1 MVLFGIQHLELYLLL
16 LGFLFGERN
25 KKMKKWIKVNEYY
38 HGDGSTRLT
47 YINAKKIIALWRDE
61 NLTKVYFNHDS
72 ILYAKETPEEI
83 IKLMEGNK
91 KK

>member
-1 MVLFGIQHLELYLLL
+1 
-16 LGFLFGERN
+16 
-25 KKMKKWIKVNEYY
+25 MKKWIRVNEYY
-38 HGDGSTRLT
+38 NGDGSTRLT

-61 NLTKVYFNHDS
+61 NLTKVYFNSDS

>member
-1 MVLFGIQHLELYLLL
+1 
-16 LGFLFGERN
+16 
-25 KKMKKWIKVNEYY
+25 MKKWIRVNEYY

-61 NLTKVYFNHDS
+61 NLTKVYFNSDS

-83 IKLMEGNK
+83 IKLMEGSK

>member
-1 MVLFGIQHLELYLLL
+1 
-16 LGFLFGERN
+16 
-25 KKMKKWIKVNEYY
+25 MKKWIRVNEYY

-61 NLTKVYFNHDS
+61 NLTKVYFNSDS

>member
-1 MVLFGIQHLELYLLL
+1 
-16 LGFLFGERN
+16 
-25 KKMKKWIKVNEYY
+25 MKKWIKVNEYY

-72 ILYAKETPEEI
+72 VLYARETPEEI
-83 IKLMEGNK
+83 IKLIEGNK

>member
-1 MVLFGIQHLELYLLL
+1 
-16 LGFLFGERN
+16 
-25 KKMKKWIKVNEYY
+25 MKKWIKVNEYY

-72 ILYAKETPEEI
+72 I
-83 IKLMEGNK
+83 K
-91 KK
+91 KKKKNILRNLNIIQKKLKIN

>member
-1 MVLFGIQHLELYLLL
+1 
-16 LGFLFGERN
+16 
-25 KKMKKWIKVNEYY
+25 MKKWIEVNEYY

-61 NLTKVYFNHDS
+61 NLTNVYFNHDS

>member
-1 MVLFGIQHLELYLLL
+1 
-16 LGFLFGERN
+16 
-25 KKMKKWIKVNEYY
+25 MKKWIKVNEYY

-61 NLTKVYFNHDS
+61 NENLTKTKVYFNHDS

-83 IKLMEGNK
+83 MRLIKGDK

>member
-1 MVLFGIQHLELYLLL
+1 
-16 LGFLFGERN
+16 
-25 KKMKKWIKVNEYY
+25 MKKWIKVNEYY

-61 NLTKVYFNHDS
+61 NLTKVYFNHDG

-83 IKLMEGNK
+83 MKLMEGNK

>member
-1 MVLFGIQHLELYLLL
+1 ME
-16 LGFLFGERN
+16 
-25 KKMKKWIKVNEYY
+25 KWIKVNEYY

-47 YINAKKIIALWRDE
+47 YINAKKIIAFWRDE
-61 NLTKVYFNHDS
+61 NLTKVYFNRDS

>member
-1 MVLFGIQHLELYLLL
+1 ME
-16 LGFLFGERN
+16 
-25 KKMKKWIKVNEYY
+25 KWIKINEYY

-61 NLTKVYFNHDS
+61 NLTKVYSNHDS

>member
-1 MVLFGIQHLELYLLL
+1 
-16 LGFLFGERN
+16 
-25 KKMKKWIKVNEYY
+25 MKKWIKVNEYY

-47 YINAKKIIALWRDE
+47 YIKAKKIIALWRDE
-61 NLTKVYFNHDS
+61 NLTKVYFNHDN

-83 IKLMEGNK
+83 IKLIEGNK

>member
-1 MVLFGIQHLELYLLL
+1 
-16 LGFLFGERN
+16 
-25 KKMKKWIKVNEYY
+25 MKKWIKVNEYY

-61 NLTKVYFNHDS
+61 NLTKVYFNYDS
-72 ILYAKETPEEI
+72 ILYARETPEEI

>member
-1 MVLFGIQHLELYLLL
+1 
-16 LGFLFGERN
+16 
-25 KKMKKWIKVNEYY
+25 MKKWIKVNEYY

-61 NLTKVYFNHDS
+61 NLTKVYFNSDS

>member
-1 MVLFGIQHLELYLLL
+1 
-16 LGFLFGERN
+16 
-25 KKMKKWIKVNEYY
+25 MKKWIRVNEYY

-61 NLTKVYFNHDS
+61 NLTKVYFNQNS
-72 ILYAKETPEEI
+72 ILKAKETPEEI
-83 IKLMEGNK
+83 MKLMKERSK

>member
-1 MVLFGIQHLELYLLL
+1 
-16 LGFLFGERN
+16 
-25 KKMKKWIKVNEYY
+25 MKKWIRVNEYY

-61 NLTKVYFNHDS
+61 NLTKVYFNSDS

-83 IKLMEGNK
+83 IKLMERNK
-91 KK
+91 KKWK

>member
-1 MVLFGIQHLELYLLL
+1 
-16 LGFLFGERN
+16 
-25 KKMKKWIKVNEYY
+25 MKKWIRVNEYY

-61 NLTKVYFNHDS
+61 NLTKVYFNSDS

-83 IKLMEGNK
+83 MKLMEGNK